1 MQPRHGWNSWG
12 SYDFL
17 QSCRPS
23 WPWQVYWK
31 LMKIGWNL
39 LSSDLNLVDV
49 GRYSRISQGVAST
62 PAGGYPTPVA
72 AAGAV
77 EGLWLKSS
85 RTIFGSA
92 KPPCSGA
99 GRPLQGS
106 DIAGLH
112 SLPWQVGSRRSASEG
127 PERFYFFLTFALRS
141 FKSQNDLVEIM
152 RFGTHDRSNLLNLL
166 ACKCM

>member
-1 MQPRHGWNSWG
+1 M
-12 SYDFL
+12 
-17 QSCRPS
+17 
-23 WPWQVYWK
+23 
-31 LMKIGWNL
+31 
-39 LSSDLNLVDV
+39 NLVDV

-77 EGLWLKSS
+77 EGSLLQSS
-85 RTIFGSA
+85 RGIFGSA

-99 GRPLQGS
+99 GRPKALTLQGY
-106 DIAGLH
+106 I
-112 SLPWQVGSRRSASEG
+112 
-127 PERFYFFLTFALRS
+127 RFHDKLEAEDQLLKAPNDFTFFLTFALRS